1 MGEKGRPW
9 KKVVPEQQ
17 YRVVEAIL
25 FQYSEMV
32 RAVAEWRESTIM
44 VSRKTDD
51 GMPRRHAHIS
61 DPTSLAAI
69 RLENPPDS
77 IANKIAWI
85 DVVNDGLRTL
95 KSQDEVE
102 GTHLYDVCRAYYG
115 IESLG
120 YERRNKV
127 AIIRDLAW
135 KLHVDE
141 MTVRHDKD
149 LVVSKVWS
157 VAVWKGMINPTE
169 EN

>member
-1 MGEKGRPW
+1 M
-9 KKVVPEQQ
+9 
-17 YRVVEAIL
+17 I
-25 FQYSEMV
+25 
-32 RAVAEWRESTIM
+32 
-44 VSRKTDD
+44 
-51 GMPRRHAHIS
+51 
-61 DPTSLAAI
+61 
-69 RLENPPDS
+69 
-77 IANKIAWI
+77 
-85 DVVNDGLRTL
+85 NDGLRTL